1 MGNHN
6 VFLQKPG
13 HVDSY
18 EKVSEFVEVKLYVF
32 VLVCVSARGFMRN
45 ISANDRALKISV
57 TCMSTSFSCF
67 YVRRKTIT
75 GALFMLFVFQR
86 IPVDDS

>member
-57 TCMSTSFSCF
+57 TCMSTSISCFFVRKKPLRALFSCF
-67 YVRRKTIT
+67 
-75 GALFMLFVFQR
+75 FVFQR

>member
-1 MGNHN
+1 MGSHN

-32 VLVCVSARGFMRN
+32 VLVCVSARVFIRN
-45 ISANDRALKISV
+45 ISGHDRALEISV
-57 TCMSTSFSCF
+57 TCMT
-67 YVRRKTIT
+67 TN
-75 GALFMLFVFQR
+75 FQ
-86 IPVDDS
+86 